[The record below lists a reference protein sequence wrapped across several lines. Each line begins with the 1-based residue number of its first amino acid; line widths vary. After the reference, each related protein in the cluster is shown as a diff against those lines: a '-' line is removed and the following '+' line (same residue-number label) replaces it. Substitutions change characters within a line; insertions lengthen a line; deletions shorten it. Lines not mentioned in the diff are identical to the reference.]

1 MSSCSRNHLCAPS
14 PLKSGGSLQQ
24 LSIFP
29 SVKSHSRQDTNQQRF
44 RFQLRVQVLKS
55 KLLLFEACAK
65 APKVDADC
73 HLSPPSARVFLTI
86 NSEKSRPMPRP
97 RQYSPYANE
106 TPLPKLCQSGKE
118 IACVLQMQCLGP
130 ANGSAV
136 HSSKLFIKEE
146 VGKYNIIKR
155 GPGIMLGRPGK

>member
-86 NSEKSRPMPRP
+86 NSENRAQCLDQGSISRMPIKPLCRNSV
-97 RQYSPYANE
+97 SPE
-106 TPLPKLCQSGKE
+106 KKLRASFKCNVS
-118 IACVLQMQCLGP
+118 VLQMEALCITP
-130 ANGSAV
+130 SC
-136 HSSKLFIKEE
+136 SSK
-146 VGKYNIIKR
+146 KR
-155 GPGIMLGRPGK
+155 WVNTT